1 MADYD
6 FENITPWDGEKDT
19 GYHVRM
25 KWKRNFERIKAF
37 IAEIRGELAEIGHN
51 LSTMFLRKD
60 QDDRTEH
67 SLGVGGDLIIDG
79 AAHIG
84 QAMLVY
90 DEVNHAIR
98 VTAADGSG
106 LTIGLWADGFISAM
120 GLNSSGASGGSGGGA
135 SALYQLVDV
144 VANATGDGVSGAA
157 VGKVLMYNGTKWEA
171 ATVVIPTK
179 LSQFIDDIG
188 LLNEADRQTILDS
201 LSSHTGDKSNPHAVS
216 FSQLTSH
223 PTTVEGYGITNALT
237 DDDGIALSE
246 AIGDASQQARNAM
259 SVAMRAEFLAEH
271 AIDDLF
277 ELVNIGTDEQ
287 PSYAIRAKFGFYSDS
302 FISAM
307 GLNSSGASGGS
318 GGGASALYQLV
329 DVVANATG
337 DGVNGAAVG
346 KVLMYNGTK
355 WEAATVVI
363 PTKLSQFIDDI
374 GLLNEADRQT
384 ILDSLSSHTGNK
396 SNPHAVTKAQ
406 IGLGSV
412 DNLAASDYFTALS
425 STSDTNL
432 SATIGGTTRTIAAL
446 YATYLGG
453 QPSSYYA
460 TAAALTS
467 HTGNKSNPHAV
478 SFIQLTSHP
487 TTVEGYGIT
496 NALTDDDG
504 IALSEAIGDASQQA
518 RNAMSVAMRAEFLA
532 EHAIDDLFELVNIG
546 TDEQPSYAIRAKFGF
561 YSDSFISAMGLNTSG
576 ASGSGGGAS
585 ALYQLVDVVV
595 NATGDGVNG
604 AAVGKVLM
612 YNGTKWEAAT
622 VVIPTKLSQFIDDI
636 GLLYDSDGQAL
647 AVAIHE
653 AMQRAATAQGAA
665 DKAQFTAEMAQDAA
679 DKAAAD
685 AASALSEHTGN
696 KSNPHAVTK
705 AQVGLGS
712 VDNLA
717 ASAYF
722 TALSSTSDTNLS
734 ATIGGT
740 TRTIAALYAT
750 YLGGQPSSYYATAAA
765 LTSHTGNKSNP
776 HAVNFSQLTSHPTTV
791 EGYGIT
797 NALTDDDGIALS
809 EAIEDASQ
817 QAREAMS
824 VSSKLQQ
831 EVDRQLDND
840 DAQAVISYLMQQIRQ
855 LSDQVSRLNTEVNQL
870 RSYWQLDA
878 NGDLYTKHNLYSQ
891 KAITA
896 MKTV

>member
-1 MADYD
+1 M
-6 FENITPWDGEKDT
+6 
-19 GYHVRM
+19 
-25 KWKRNFERIKAF
+25 
-37 IAEIRGELAEIGHN
+37 
-51 LSTMFLRKD
+51 
-60 QDDRTEH
+60 
-67 SLGVGGDLIIDG
+67 
-79 AAHIG
+79 
-84 QAMLVY
+84 
-90 DEVNHAIR
+90 
-98 VTAADGSG
+98 
-106 LTIGLWADGFISAM
+106 
-120 GLNSSGASGGSGGGA
+120 
-135 SALYQLVDV
+135 DV
-144 VANATGDGVSGAA
+144 VVNATGDGVNGAA

-188 LLNEADRQTILDS
+188 LLSDADGKAIIDTLT
-201 LSSHTGDKSNPHAVS
+201 SHTSNKSNPHAVG
-216 FSQLTSH
+216 FNQLTSH

-307 GLNSSGASGGS
+307 GLNNSGASGG
-318 GGGASALYQLV
+318 
-329 DVVANATG
+329 
-337 DGVNGAAVG
+337 
-346 KVLMYNGTK
+346 
-355 WEAATVVI
+355 I
-363 PTKLSQFIDDI
+363 
-374 GLLNEADRQT
+374 
-384 ILDSLSSHTGNK
+384 
-396 SNPHAVTKAQ
+396 
-406 IGLGSV
+406 
-412 DNLAASDYFTALS
+412 
-425 STSDTNL
+425 
-432 SATIGGTTRTIAAL
+432 
-446 YATYLGG
+446 
-453 QPSSYYA
+453 
-460 TAAALTS
+460 
-467 HTGNKSNPHAV
+467 
-478 SFIQLTSHP
+478 
-487 TTVEGYGIT
+487 
-496 NALTDDDG
+496 
-504 IALSEAIGDASQQA
+504 
-518 RNAMSVAMRAEFLA
+518 
-532 EHAIDDLFELVNIG
+532 
-546 TDEQPSYAIRAKFGF
+546 
-561 YSDSFISAMGLNTSG
+561 
-576 ASGSGGGAS
+576 GGGAS

-647 AVAIHE
+647 AESIADAV
-653 AMQRAATAQGAA
+653 QRAATAQGAA
-665 DKAQFTAEMAQDAA
+665 DMAQSTADRAQDAADQAQDAA
-679 DKAAAD
+679 DKAATD
-685 AASALSEHTGN
+685 SASALGAHTSN

-705 AQVGLGS
+705 AQVGLGN

-717 ASAYF
+717 AAAYF
-722 TALSSTSDTNLS
+722 TTLSSTSATNLS

-740 TRTIAALYAT
+740 VRTIAALYAT

-776 HAVNFSQLTSHPTTV
+776 HSVSFNQLSSHPTTV

-809 EAIEDASQ
+809 EAIGDASQ

-824 VSSKLQQ
+824 VASKLKR

-855 LSDQVSRLNTEVNQL
+855 LSDQVSRLNAEVNQL

>member
-1 MADYD
+1 MSSYLSELNHRGARPRSKRLRQMGA
-6 FENITPWDGEKDT
+6 TAT
-19 GYHVRM
+19 GYASTVVI
-25 KWKRNFERIKAF
+25 N
-37 IAEIRGELAEIGHN
+37 GGSGPLSLGDGHTHAN
-51 LSTMFLRKD
+51 KHYLDQLSTDADDYLYINQLRKQTDAETGETIDVTEPQKVKAGHADIAHDLDPDSPANERYIRKD

-67 SLGVGGDLIIDG
+67 SLGVGGDLKVDG

-106 LTIGLWADGFISAM
+106 LTIGL
-120 GLNSSGASGGSGGGA
+120 NTSGASGGGGGA

-144 VANATGDGVSGAA
+144 VVNATGDGVS
-157 VGKVLMYNGTKWEA
+157 
-171 ATVVIPTK
+171 
-179 LSQFIDDIG
+179 
-188 LLNEADRQTILDS
+188 
-201 LSSHTGDKSNPHAVS
+201 
-216 FSQLTSH
+216 
-223 PTTVEGYGITNALT
+223 
-237 DDDGIALSE
+237 
-246 AIGDASQQARNAM
+246 
-259 SVAMRAEFLAEH
+259 
-271 AIDDLF
+271 
-277 ELVNIGTDEQ
+277 
-287 PSYAIRAKFGFYSDS
+287 
-302 FISAM
+302 
-307 GLNSSGASGGS
+307 
-318 GGGASALYQLV
+318 
-329 DVVANATG
+329 
-337 DGVNGAAVG
+337 GAAVG

-406 IGLGSV
+406 VGLGSV
-412 DNLAASDYFTALS
+412 DNLAASAYFTALS
-425 STSDTNL
+425 STSETNL
-432 SATIGGTTRTIAAL
+432 SATIGGTVRTIAAL

-478 SFIQLTSHP
+478 SFSQLTSHP

-496 NALTDDDG
+496 NALTNDDG
-504 IALSEAIGDASQQA
+504 MVLSEAIGDASQQA
-518 RNAMSVAMRAEFLA
+518 REAMSVALRAEFLA
-532 EHAIDDLFELVNIG
+532 EHALDDLFELVNLG

-561 YSDSFISAMGLNTSG
+561 YSDSFISSMGLNNSG
-576 ASGSGGGAS
+576 APSGSGGGAS

-679 DKAAAD
+679 SLAQDAADKAAAD
-685 AASALSEHTGN
+685 ASSALSEHTGN

-740 TRTIAALYAT
+740 VRSIAALYATYLGGQPSSYYATAEALTSHTSNKSNPHAVTKAQVGLGSVDNLAASAYFTALSSTSATNLSATIGGTVRSIAALYAT

-765 LTSHTGNKSNP
+765 LSSHTGNKSNP
-776 HAVNFSQLTSHPTTV
+776 HAVSFSQLTSHPTTV

-809 EAIEDASQ
+809 EAIGDASQ

-824 VSSKLQQ
+824 VASNLQQ

-855 LSDQVSRLNTEVNQL
+855 LSDQVSRLNAEVNQL

-896 MKTV
+896 MKSV

>member
-1 MADYD
+1 MSTD
-6 FENITPWDGEKDT
+6 KDDLIKRAEQ
-19 GYHVRM
+19 VRDEY
-25 KWKRNFERIKAF
+25 REGGNTATRIGQLFLDIINYASSSDVNKLREYF
-37 IAEIRGELAEIGHN
+37 I
-51 LSTMFLRKD
+51 SKD
-60 QDDRTEH
+60 ADDRTEH
-67 SLGVGGDLIIDG
+67 SLGIGGNLIIDG

-120 GLNSSGASGGSGGGA
+120 GINTSGASGSGGGA

-201 LSSHTGDKSNPHAVS
+201 LSSHTGNKSNPHAVS

-237 DDDGIALSE
+237 DDDGNTLSE
-246 AIGDASQQARNAM
+246 AIGYASQQAREAM

-271 AIDDLF
+271 ALDDLF
-277 ELVNIGTDEQ
+277 ELVNLGTDGQ

-307 GLNSSGASGGS
+307 GIDTSGASGS

-337 DGVNGAAVG
+337 DGVSGAAVG

-406 IGLGSV
+406 VGLGSV
-412 DNLAASDYFTALS
+412 DNLAASAYFTALS
-425 STSDTNL
+425 STLETNL
-432 SATIGGTTRTIAAL
+432 SATIGGTVRSIAAL

-478 SFIQLTSHP
+478 SFSQLTSHP

-504 IALSEAIGDASQQA
+504 MALSEAIGDASERA
-518 RNAMSVAMRAEFLA
+518 GEAMTVALRAEFLA
-532 EHAIDDLFELVNIG
+532 EHALDDLFELVNLG
-546 TDEQPSYAIRAKFGF
+546 SDGQPSYAIRAKFGF
-561 YSDSFISAMGLNTSG
+561 YSDSFISAMGLNNSG
-576 ASGSGGGAS
+576 ASGGSGGGAS

-595 NATGDGVNG
+595 NATGDGVSG

-653 AMQRAATAQGAA
+653 AIRRAATAQGTA
-665 DKAQFTAEMAQDAA
+665 DMAQFTAEMAQDAA

-685 AASALSEHTGN
+685 AASALSAHTGN

-722 TALSSTSDTNLS
+722 TALSSTSATNLS

-740 TRTIAALYAT
+740 VRSIAALYAT

-776 HAVNFSQLTSHPTTV
+776 HAVSFSQLTSHPTTV

-797 NALTDDDGIALS
+797 NALTDDDGMVLS
-809 EAIEDASQ
+809 EAIGDALQ

-824 VSSKLQQ
+824 VASNLQQ

-840 DAQAVISYLMQQIRQ
+840 DAQAVICYLMQEIRQ
-855 LSDQVSRLNTEVNQL
+855 LSDQVSRLTAEVNQL